1 MWAEKSRRW
10 TGQDM
15 SYPARAAAEYPTKD
29 RGSGLKAKHGE
40 HVTLTFPWYH
50 VKEHPNTH
58 TQNDSRK
65 QLILGP
71 KSLGFFCSMAII

>member
-1 MWAEKSRRW
+1 MWAERSRRW

-40 HVTLTFPWYH
+40 HVTLTFPW
-50 VKEHPNTH
+50 
-58 TQNDSRK
+58 
-65 QLILGP
+65 
-71 KSLGFFCSMAII
+71 